1 MKQNSIKSIFVVL
14 AVSVLFFNSCYDEK
28 MEWGKD
34 PSYGDVTVAELP
46 LALKEAISRYEV
58 LNSYTSFV
66 LGAGIDLSLYL
77 NDETYRNVVNQNFDE
92 ITVGYDM
99 KHGAMVNAQ
108 GEINFTRVDAL
119 IEQLKTAGL
128 SVYGHT
134 LTWHQNQNAGY
145 LNKLIAPEIIP
156 GTPGE
161 NLLDLSGLLDGTFT
175 GWNRAN
181 NSAGITIVENA
192 GLGSSDPA
200 IRFEATEN
208 SSGEWATQL
217 ISPEIIAIEG
227 HQYEFSFYV
236 RTETGGEG
244 RISFTNINKE
254 YPWVNG
260 AKFFDSGN
268 GAWTQ
273 VVYSPTTIGD
283 SLKATGSP
291 IGFAFDMGNTPGAVY
306 YVDINTIN
314 VIDLDAPPVEVN
326 YIVNGNFEEGDLTG
340 WNTLNPGGG
349 VTVTAGAKQEGNY
362 GLQGIAGASSTNEWD
377 LQFQSD
383 EVPLDPTKTYTMSF
397 WIKSDI
403 DGKGRISFPGFD
415 DDNKYPWINWD
426 GTGAGALFDTNAAW
440 KQIRFDFTPKY
451 ATGVSAVNFS
461 FDLGKVAGVT
471 YFVDDVKVVEKIQTQ
486 SAPALRAGPI
496 TIEKSDEE
504 KAQLIGAALENWI
517 SQMVSHYK
525 NDVHAWDVVNEP
537 IDDGKASALK
547 TGKGKTLA
555 SDEFYWQD
563 YLGKEY
569 GVTAFKLARQY
580 GNPDDKLF
588 INDYNLEQN
597 LAKCDGLIAYVQY
610 IESQGAKVDGIGTQM
625 HLSINSNKENIAQ
638 MFEKL
643 AQTGKLIKISELDV
657 TVGTSSP
664 TLENYAQQAE
674 MYRYAVD
681 MYMEHIPENQRYGVT
696 VWCISDNEQEHENWL
711 KDDAPCLW
719 DADYERKHAY
729 KGFAD
734 GLAGKE
740 VSADFT
746 GELQY

>member
-1 MKQNSIKSIFVVL
+1 MIMKQNSIKSIFVVL

-58 LNSYTSFV
+58 LNSYTNFV

-77 NDETYRNVVNQNFDE
+77 NDETYRNIVNQNFDE

-99 KHGAMVNAQ
+99 KHGAMVNGQ

-145 LNKLIAPEIIP
+145 LNKLIAPKIIP
-156 GTPGE
+156 GALGE

-175 GWNRAN
+175 GWNKAN

-273 VVYSPTTIGD
+273 VIYSSTTIGD

-291 IGFAFDMGNTPGAVY
+291 IRFAFDMGNTPSAVY

-314 VIDLDAPPVEVN
+314 VIDLDAAPVEVN
-326 YIVNGNFEEGDLTG
+326 YVENGDFESGDFGNWTQK
-340 WNTLNPGGG
+340 NPGAGMS
-349 VTVTAGAKQEGNY
+349 VTEEAKFSGSYGAK
-362 GLQGIAGASSTNEWD
+362 ITSSATSVKEWD
-377 LQFQSD
+377 LQLISP
-383 EVPLDPTKTYTMSF
+383 EVVLDPKKDYTFSF
-397 WIKSDI
+397 YVKSDVE
-403 DGKGRISFPGFD
+403 GEGRISFPGNMNGD
-415 DDNKYPWINWD
+415 EYPWLDWTGSGASKSFITPA
-426 GTGAGALFDTNAAW
+426 GTWTLVSVNITNTSTI
-440 KQIRFDFTPKY
+440 KL
-451 ATGVSAVNFS
+451 S
-461 FDLGKVAGVT
+461 FDMGFRPDVT
-471 YFVDDVKVVEKIQTQ
+471 YFVDDVKVVEKAQTQ

-496 TIEKSDEE
+496 IIEKSDEE

-525 NDVHAWDVVNEP
+525 KDVHAWDVVNEP
-537 IDDGKASALK
+537 MDDGKASALK

-580 GNPDDKLF
+580 GNESDKLF

-657 TVGTSSP
+657 TVGTTSP

-681 MYMEHIPENQRYGVT
+681 MYMKYIPESQRYGVT
-696 VWCISDNEQEHENWL
+696 VWCISDNEKEHENWL

-719 DADYERKHAY
+719 DANYERKHAY